1 METLTPEEL
10 LFISVAAISGIH
22 FDEDDHEPKKITDR
36 RSVQALY
43 EIARRY
49 QVYSYDIL
57 GDHFPHL
64 RATITIVRLC
74 DHYFSVESILSTWVV
89 KIRWMEDLD
98 FKNMIGN
105 EEEIFDKMDTEG
117 KE

>member
-10 LFISVAAISGIH
+10 LLISVAAISGIH
-22 FDEDDHEPKKITDR
+22 FNEIDHEPKKIIDR
-36 RSVQALY
+36 RSVQALH

-57 GDHFPHL
+57 GDHYPRL
-64 RATITIVRLC
+64 EKTITIVRLC
-74 DHYFSVESILSTWVV
+74 DYYFSVENIWSTNAI

-98 FKNMIGN
+98 FKAMIEN
-105 EEEIFDKMDTEG
+105 EKETFDRMDTEG

>member
-22 FDEDDHEPKKITDR
+22 FNEDDHEPKKITDP
-36 RSVQALY
+36 RSVQALH

-64 RATITIVRLC
+64 RETITIVRLC
-74 DHYFSVESILSTWVV
+74 DHYFSVEKSTGVV

-98 FKNMIGN
+98 FKIMIGN
-105 EEEIFDKMDTEG
+105 EQEIFDKMDAE
-117 KE
+117 E